1 MSDTKRFE
9 VLHSGQYWQDL
20 RRRSKIAKAEAAAR
34 AETFA
39 PILSHGSTVV
49 TFTPGRADPII
60 SYQQPNG
67 RLIRVLGSPPRPARP
82 TTKRQHIPRPPRA
95 LKTNSILA
103 CRARDDEILLARLK
117 ASRQKREREEELLA
131 AGPQLKKQKKIFT
144 MVRDLNALTSDAW
157 TSTEAVKMMRDTNV
171 RSVGRV
177 PRR

>member
-1 MSDTKRFE
+1 MTFRGAGPIYVGSAPPISHM
-9 VLHSGQYWQDL
+9 LHSGQYWQDL

-67 RLIRVLGSPPRPARP
+67 RLIRVSGSPPHPARS
-82 TTKRQHIPRPPRA
+82 TAKRQHVPCPRP

-103 CRARDDEILLARLK
+103 CRARDDEILLARLT
-117 ASRQKREREEELLA
+117 ASRQKREREEELVD
-131 AGPQLKKQKKIFT
+131 AGRQQKKQKKEWSESRRPT
-144 MVRDLNALTSDAW
+144 REGVGGRALG
-157 TSTEAVKMMRDTNV
+157 V
-171 RSVGRV
+171 
-177 PRR
+177 